1 MLCCDIIEKL
11 IKRYFKE
18 NRFMYYNREA
28 SEILKELS
36 SGMTGLTAEQVNKSR
51 EENGSNKLEEKQKKS
66 VFQVFGEQFKDLLVI
81 ILIIAAII
89 SAVTGN
95 YESTAVIIAVLIINA
110 VLGTVQ
116 YVKAEQ
122 SLNSLKRLSS
132 PNAKVV
138 RGGKKIEIPAEE
150 LVVGDIFTLEAGDI
164 VPGDG
169 RIIQNYS
176 LRVNES
182 ALTGESQ
189 NVEKQEESLSSGSL
203 NEKIALGDQLN
214 MVFSGSLITYGR
226 ATVVCTSVGAST
238 QLGLIADL
246 MNNAEEKRT
255 PLQVTMDN
263 FSKKLSIGIV
273 ILCALVFALNIYRN
287 MPIIDSLLFAVAL
300 AVAAIPEALSSI
312 ITISLA
318 IGTKRM
324 AEENAI
330 IKELSAVEGLGSV
343 SVICSDKTGT
353 LTQNKMTVEQT
364 YLFPGED
371 IKMLRLA
378 SVLCN
383 DTSIAEEDYL
393 GDPTETAL
401 VEYYINQGGNYEE
414 IREKY
419 PRYAEI
425 PFDSDRKLMTTY
437 HDIDG
442 DGVLFT
448 KGAIDVILQKVTN
461 LKDDDKKAVEA
472 LNLQWSSQGL
482 RVLAFAKKIISD
494 LPKSTQAVLDKT
506 CEENL
511 EFIGLIAEMDPPRVE
526 SAEAVAEC
534 KRAGI
539 KAIMI
544 TGDHKITA
552 SAIAKR
558 IGIME
563 EGDIAVT
570 GPELDAMSQEELIK
584 KLPHISLY
592 ARVSPS
598 NKIRIVKA
606 WQSLGHIV
614 AMTGDGVNDA
624 PALKSA
630 DVGVAMGITG
640 TDVSKDAASMILTDD
655 NFATIVKS
663 VLNGRNIYANIKNS
677 ILFLLS
683 GNMAGIFVVLAA
695 ALLALPTPFT
705 AVHLL
710 FINLLT
716 DSMPALAINMEPMN
730 HNLINDAPRSRSENV
745 ITSANFV
752 QILLQGALIGGAT
765 LGAFYIGLGNE
776 GSYGAMTMAFAT
788 LCLARLW
795 HGFNS
800 RGKESIFKLG
810 IFTNMAVVGAWLG
823 GACLL
828 FAVLFVPVLRKPF
841 TIDILRT
848 IDVIYVILLSI
859 LPTVI
864 IQMAKVAFVKEK

>member
-1 MLCCDIIEKL
+1 
-11 IKRYFKE
+11 
-18 NRFMYYNREA
+18 MYYKKDAREVMT
-28 SEILKELS
+28 ELS
-36 SGMTGLTAEQVNKSR
+36 TDLNGLSESQVSINRKKY
-51 EENGSNKLEEKQKKS
+51 GSNKIEEKKKKS
-66 VFQVFGEQFKDLLVI
+66 VFEIFIDQFKDLLVI

-89 SAVTGN
+89 SMITGS
-95 YESTAVIIAVLIINA
+95 YESTAVIISVLILNA

-116 YVKAEQ
+116 YIKAEQ
-122 SLNSLKRLSS
+122 SLKSLKSMSS
-132 PNAKVV
+132 PNAKVI
-138 RGGKKIEIPAEE
+138 RNGHKIEVPAEN
-150 LVVGDIFTLEAGDI
+150 LVVGDIFSLEAGDI

-169 RIIQNYS
+169 RIIENYS
-176 LRVNES
+176 LKVNES
-182 ALTGESQ
+182 ALTGESES
-189 NVEKQEESLSSGSL
+189 VEKQSDAL
-203 NEKIALGDQLN
+203 NANSDNPDEKVALGDQLN

-226 ATVVCTSVGAST
+226 ATVVCTAVGAKA
-238 QLGLIADL
+238 QLGLIAD
-246 MNNAEEKRT
+246 MISNAEEKKT

-263 FSKKLSIGIV
+263 FSKKLSIGII
-273 ILCALVFALNIYRN
+273 ILCILVFALNIYRN
-287 MPIIDSLLFAVAL
+287 MPILDSLLFAVAL

-343 SVICSDKTGT
+343 SIICSDKTGT
-353 LTQNKMTVEQT
+353 LTQNKMTVEDT
-364 YLFPGED
+364 YILPSASE
-371 IKMLRLA
+371 KMFKLA

-383 DTSIAEEDYL
+383 DTTVTDEGFL

-401 VEYYINQGGNYEE
+401 VEYFIKEGGNYDE
-414 IREKY
+414 IRTKY
-419 PRYAEI
+419 PRFAEI
-425 PFDSDRKLMTTY
+425 PFDSNRKLMSTY

-442 DGVLFT
+442 EAVLFT
-448 KGAIDVILQKVTN
+448 KGALDVLLSRTIN
-461 LKDDDKKAVEA
+461 LSEDERKAIEA
-472 LNLQWSSQGL
+472 LNQKWSSQGL
-482 RVLAFAKKIISD
+482 RVLAFAKKRIEG
-494 LPKSTQAVLDKT
+494 LVKSTEAVLDLSY
-506 CEENL
+506 ENDL
-511 EFIGLIAEMDPPRVE
+511 EFLGLMAEMDPPREE
-526 SAEAVAEC
+526 SFEAVAEC
-534 KRAGI
+534 RRAGI
-539 KAIMI
+539 KPIMI

-563 EGDIAVT
+563 DGDIAVT
-570 GPELDAMSQEELIK
+570 GPELDEMSQDELMG
-584 KLPHISLY
+584 KLEKISLY

-683 GNMAGIFVVLAA
+683 GNMAGIFVVLAT

-716 DSMPALAINMEPMN
+716 DSLPALAINMEPMN
-730 HNLINDAPRSRSENV
+730 KGLINEAPRSRKENV
-745 ITSANFV
+745 ITRANFI
-752 QILLQGALIGGAT
+752 QIILQGALIGSAT

-776 GSYGAMTMAFAT
+776 GHYGAMTMAFAT

-800 RGKESIFKLG
+800 RGKESIFALG
-810 IFTNMAVVGAWLG
+810 LFTNMAVVGAWFA

-828 FAVLFVPVLRKPF
+828 GAVLFIPVLRNPF
-841 TIDILRT
+841 TIDPLRT
-848 IDVIYVILLSI
+848 IDVFYVVGLSLI
-859 LPTVI
+859 PTII
-864 IQMAKVAFVKEK
+864 IQMAKAAFVKD

>member
-1 MLCCDIIEKL
+1 
-11 IKRYFKE
+11 
-18 NRFMYYNREA
+18 MYYKKDAREVMT
-28 SEILKELS
+28 ELS
-36 SGMTGLTAEQVNKSR
+36 TDLNGLSESQVSISR
-51 EENGSNKLEEKQKKS
+51 KKYGSNKIEEKKKKS
-66 VFQVFGEQFKDLLVI
+66 VFEIFIDQFKDLLVI

-89 SAVTGN
+89 SMITGS
-95 YESTAVIIAVLIINA
+95 YESTAVIISVLILNA

-116 YVKAEQ
+116 YIKAEQ
-122 SLNSLKRLSS
+122 SLKSLKSMSS
-132 PNAKVV
+132 PNAKVI
-138 RGGKKIEIPAEE
+138 RNGHKIEVPAED

-169 RIIQNYS
+169 RIIENYS
-176 LRVNES
+176 LKVNES
-182 ALTGESQ
+182 ALTGESES
-189 NVEKQEESLSSGSL
+189 VEKQSDAL
-203 NEKIALGDQLN
+203 NANSDNPDEKVALGDQLN

-226 ATVVCTSVGAST
+226 ATVVCTAVGAKA
-238 QLGLIADL
+238 QLGLIAD
-246 MNNAEEKRT
+246 MISNAEEKKT

-263 FSKKLSIGIV
+263 FSKKLSIGII
-273 ILCALVFALNIYRN
+273 ILCILVFALNIYRN
-287 MPIIDSLLFAVAL
+287 MPILDSLLFAVAL

-343 SVICSDKTGT
+343 SIICSDKTGT
-353 LTQNKMTVEQT
+353 LTQNKMTVEDT
-364 YLFPGED
+364 YILPSASE
-371 IKMLRLA
+371 KMFKLA

-383 DTSIAEEDYL
+383 DTTVTDEGFL

-401 VEYYINQGGNYEE
+401 VEYFIKEGGNYDE
-414 IREKY
+414 IRTKY
-419 PRYAEI
+419 PRFAEI
-425 PFDSDRKLMTTY
+425 PFDSNRKLMSTY

-442 DGVLFT
+442 EAVLFT
-448 KGAIDVILQKVTN
+448 KGALDVLLSRTINLSEDERKAID
-461 LKDDDKKAVEA
+461 A
-472 LNLQWSSQGL
+472 LNQKWSSQGL
-482 RVLAFAKKIISD
+482 RVLAFAKKRIEG
-494 LPKSTQAVLDKT
+494 LVKSTEAVLDLSY
-506 CEENL
+506 ENDL
-511 EFIGLIAEMDPPRVE
+511 EFLGLMAEMDPPREE
-526 SAEAVAEC
+526 SFEAVAEC
-534 KRAGI
+534 RRAGI
-539 KAIMI
+539 KPIMI

-563 EGDIAVT
+563 DGDIAVT
-570 GPELDAMSQEELIK
+570 GPELDEMSQDELMG
-584 KLPHISLY
+584 KLEKISLY

-614 AMTGDGVNDA
+614 SMTGDGVNDA

-683 GNMAGIFVVLAA
+683 GNMAGIFVVLAT

-716 DSMPALAINMEPMN
+716 DSLPALAINMEPMN
-730 HNLINDAPRSRSENV
+730 KGLINEAPRSRKENV
-745 ITSANFV
+745 ITRANFI
-752 QILLQGALIGGAT
+752 QIILQGALIGSAT

-776 GSYGAMTMAFAT
+776 DHYGAMTMAFAT

-800 RGKESIFKLG
+800 RGKESIFALG
-810 IFTNMAVVGAWLG
+810 LFTNMAVVGAWFA

-828 FAVLFVPVLRKPF
+828 GAVLFIPVLRNPF
-841 TIDILRT
+841 TIDHLRT
-848 IDVIYVILLSI
+848 IDVFYVVGLSLI
-859 LPTVI
+859 PTII
-864 IQMAKVAFVKEK
+864 IQMAKAAFVKD

>member
-1 MLCCDIIEKL
+1 
-11 IKRYFKE
+11 
-18 NRFMYYNREA
+18 MYYKKDAREVMT
-28 SEILKELS
+28 ELS
-36 SGMTGLTAEQVNKSR
+36 TDLNGLSESQVSINRKKY
-51 EENGSNKLEEKQKKS
+51 GSNKIEEKKKKS
-66 VFQVFGEQFKDLLVI
+66 VFEIFIDQFKDLLVI

-89 SAVTGN
+89 SMITGS
-95 YESTAVIIAVLIINA
+95 YESTAVIISVLILNA

-116 YVKAEQ
+116 YIKAEQ
-122 SLNSLKRLSS
+122 SLKSLKSMSS
-132 PNAKVV
+132 PNAKVI
-138 RGGKKIEIPAEE
+138 RNGHKIEVPAED

-169 RIIQNYS
+169 RIIENYS
-176 LRVNES
+176 LKVNES
-182 ALTGESQ
+182 ALTGESES
-189 NVEKQEESLSSGSL
+189 VEKQSDAL
-203 NEKIALGDQLN
+203 NANSDNPDEKVALGDQLN

-226 ATVVCTSVGAST
+226 ATVVCTAVGAKA
-238 QLGLIADL
+238 QLGLIAD
-246 MNNAEEKRT
+246 MISNAEEKKT

-263 FSKKLSIGIV
+263 FSKKLSIGII
-273 ILCALVFALNIYRN
+273 ILCILVFALNIYRN
-287 MPIIDSLLFAVAL
+287 MPILDSLLFAVAL

-343 SVICSDKTGT
+343 SIICSDKTGT
-353 LTQNKMTVEQT
+353 LTQNKMTVEDT
-364 YLFPGED
+364 YILPSAPENMF
-371 IKMLRLA
+371 KLA

-383 DTSIAEEDYL
+383 DTTVTDEGFL

-401 VEYYINQGGNYEE
+401 VEYYIKEGGNYDE
-414 IREKY
+414 IRTKY
-419 PRYAEI
+419 PRFAEI
-425 PFDSDRKLMTTY
+425 PFDSNRKLMSTY

-442 DGVLFT
+442 EAVLFT
-448 KGAIDVILQKVTN
+448 KGALDVLLSRTIN
-461 LKDDDKKAVEA
+461 LSEDERKAIEA
-472 LNLQWSSQGL
+472 LNQKWSSQGL
-482 RVLAFAKKIISD
+482 RVLAFAKKRIEG
-494 LPKSTQAVLDKT
+494 LVKSTEAVLDLSY
-506 CEENL
+506 ENDL
-511 EFIGLIAEMDPPRVE
+511 EFLGLMAEMDPPREE
-526 SAEAVAEC
+526 SFEAVAEC
-534 KRAGI
+534 RRAGI
-539 KAIMI
+539 KPIMI

-563 EGDIAVT
+563 DGDIAVT
-570 GPELDAMSQEELIK
+570 GPELDEMSQDELMG
-584 KLPHISLY
+584 KLEKISLY

-683 GNMAGIFVVLAA
+683 GNMAGIFVVLAT

-716 DSMPALAINMEPMN
+716 DSLPALAINMEPMN
-730 HNLINDAPRSRSENV
+730 KALINETPRPRNENV
-745 ITSANFV
+745 ITKANFI
-752 QILLQGALIGGAT
+752 QIILQGALIGSAT

-776 GSYGAMTMAFAT
+776 GHYGAMTMAFAT

-800 RGKESIFKLG
+800 RGKESIFALG
-810 IFTNMAVVGAWLG
+810 LFTNMAVVGAWFA

-828 FAVLFVPVLRKPF
+828 GAVLFIPVLRNPF
-841 TIDILRT
+841 TIDPLRT
-848 IDVIYVILLSI
+848 IDVFYVVGLSLI
-859 LPTVI
+859 PTII
-864 IQMAKVAFVKEK
+864 IQMAKAAFVKD

>member
-1 MLCCDIIEKL
+1 
-11 IKRYFKE
+11 
-18 NRFMYYNREA
+18 MYYKKDAREVMT
-28 SEILKELS
+28 ELS
-36 SGMTGLTAEQVNKSR
+36 TDLNGLSESQVSINRKKY
-51 EENGSNKLEEKQKKS
+51 GSNKIEEKKKKS
-66 VFQVFGEQFKDLLVI
+66 VFEIFIDQFKDLLVI

-89 SAVTGN
+89 SMITGS
-95 YESTAVIIAVLIINA
+95 YESTAVIISVLILNA

-116 YVKAEQ
+116 YIKAEQ
-122 SLNSLKRLSS
+122 SLKSLKSMSS
-132 PNAKVV
+132 PNAKVI
-138 RGGKKIEIPAEE
+138 RNGHKIEVPAED

-169 RIIQNYS
+169 RIIENYS
-176 LRVNES
+176 LKVNES
-182 ALTGESQ
+182 ALTGESES
-189 NVEKQEESLSSGSL
+189 VEKQSDAL
-203 NEKIALGDQLN
+203 NANSDNPDEKVALGDQLN

-226 ATVVCTSVGAST
+226 ATVVCTAVGAKA
-238 QLGLIADL
+238 QLGLIAD
-246 MNNAEEKRT
+246 MISNAEEKKT

-263 FSKKLSIGIV
+263 FSKKLSIGII
-273 ILCALVFALNIYRN
+273 ILCILVFALNIYRN
-287 MPIIDSLLFAVAL
+287 MPILDSLLFAVAL

-343 SVICSDKTGT
+343 SIICSDKTGT
-353 LTQNKMTVEQT
+353 LTQNKMTVEDT
-364 YLFPGED
+364 YILPSASE
-371 IKMLRLA
+371 KMFKLA

-383 DTSIAEEDYL
+383 DTTVTDEGFL

-401 VEYYINQGGNYEE
+401 VEYFIKEGGNYDE
-414 IREKY
+414 IRTKY
-419 PRYAEI
+419 PRFAEI
-425 PFDSDRKLMTTY
+425 PFDSNRKLMSTY

-442 DGVLFT
+442 EAVLFT
-448 KGAIDVILQKVTN
+448 KGALDVLLSRTIN
-461 LKDDDKKAVEA
+461 LSEDERKAIEA
-472 LNLQWSSQGL
+472 LNQKWSSQGL
-482 RVLAFAKKIISD
+482 RVLAFAKKRIEG
-494 LPKSTQAVLDKT
+494 LVKSTEAVLDLSY
-506 CEENL
+506 ENDL
-511 EFIGLIAEMDPPRVE
+511 EFLGLMAEMDPPREE
-526 SAEAVAEC
+526 SFEAVAEC
-534 KRAGI
+534 RRAGI
-539 KAIMI
+539 KPIMI

-563 EGDIAVT
+563 DGDIAVT
-570 GPELDAMSQEELIK
+570 GPELDEMSQDELMG
-584 KLPHISLY
+584 KLEKISLY

-683 GNMAGIFVVLAA
+683 GNMAGIFVVLAT

-716 DSMPALAINMEPMN
+716 DSLPALAINMEPMN
-730 HNLINDAPRSRSENV
+730 KALINETPRPRNENV
-745 ITSANFV
+745 ITKANFI
-752 QILLQGALIGGAT
+752 QIILQGALIGSAT

-776 GSYGAMTMAFAT
+776 GNYGAMTMAFAT

-800 RGKESIFKLG
+800 RGKESIFALG
-810 IFTNMAVVGAWLG
+810 LFTNMAVVGAWFA

-828 FAVLFVPVLRKPF
+828 GAVLFIPVLRNPF
-841 TIDILRT
+841 TIDHLRT
-848 IDVIYVILLSI
+848 IDVMYVVGLSLI
-859 LPTVI
+859 PTII
-864 IQMAKVAFVKEK
+864 IQMAKAAFVKD

>member
-1 MLCCDIIEKL
+1 
-11 IKRYFKE
+11 
-18 NRFMYYNREA
+18 MYYKKDAREVMT
-28 SEILKELS
+28 ELS
-36 SGMTGLTAEQVNKSR
+36 TDLNGLSESQVSINRKKY
-51 EENGSNKLEEKQKKS
+51 GSNKIEEKKKKS
-66 VFQVFGEQFKDLLVI
+66 VFEIFIDQFKDLLVI

-89 SAVTGN
+89 SMITGS
-95 YESTAVIIAVLIINA
+95 YESTAVIISVLILNA

-116 YVKAEQ
+116 YIKAEQ
-122 SLNSLKRLSS
+122 SLKSLKSMSS
-132 PNAKVV
+132 PNAKVI
-138 RGGKKIEIPAEE
+138 RNGHKIEVPAED

-169 RIIQNYS
+169 RIIENYS
-176 LRVNES
+176 LKVNES
-182 ALTGESQ
+182 ALTGESES
-189 NVEKQEESLSSGSL
+189 VEKQSDAL
-203 NEKIALGDQLN
+203 NANSDNPDEKVALGDQLN

-226 ATVVCTSVGAST
+226 ATVVCTAVGAKA
-238 QLGLIADL
+238 QLGLIAD
-246 MNNAEEKRT
+246 MISNAEEKKT

-263 FSKKLSIGIV
+263 FSKKLSIGII
-273 ILCALVFALNIYRN
+273 ILCILVFALNIYRH
-287 MPIIDSLLFAVAL
+287 MPILDSLLFAVAL

-343 SVICSDKTGT
+343 SIICSDKTGT
-353 LTQNKMTVEQT
+353 LTQNKMTVEDT
-364 YLFPGED
+364 YILPSASE
-371 IKMLRLA
+371 KMFKLA

-383 DTSIAEEDYL
+383 DTTVTDEGFL

-401 VEYYINQGGNYEE
+401 VEYFIKEGGNYDE
-414 IREKY
+414 IRTKY
-419 PRYAEI
+419 PRFAEI
-425 PFDSDRKLMTTY
+425 PFDSNRKLMSTY

-442 DGVLFT
+442 EAVLFT
-448 KGAIDVILQKVTN
+448 KGALDVLLSRTIN
-461 LKDDDKKAVEA
+461 LSEDERKAIEA
-472 LNLQWSSQGL
+472 LNQKWSSQGL
-482 RVLAFAKKIISD
+482 RVLAFAKKRIEG
-494 LPKSTQAVLDKT
+494 LVKSTEAVLDLSY
-506 CEENL
+506 ENDL
-511 EFIGLIAEMDPPRVE
+511 EFLGLMAEMDPPREE
-526 SAEAVAEC
+526 SFEAVAEC
-534 KRAGI
+534 RRAGI
-539 KAIMI
+539 KPIMI

-563 EGDIAVT
+563 DGDIAVT
-570 GPELDAMSQEELIK
+570 GPELDEMSQDELMG
-584 KLPHISLY
+584 KLEKISLY

-683 GNMAGIFVVLAA
+683 GNMAGIFVVLAT

-716 DSMPALAINMEPMN
+716 DSLPALAINMEPMN
-730 HNLINDAPRSRSENV
+730 KGLINEAPRSRKENV
-745 ITSANFV
+745 ITRANFI
-752 QILLQGALIGGAT
+752 QIILQGALIGSAT

-776 GSYGAMTMAFAT
+776 GHYGAMTMAFAT

-800 RGKESIFKLG
+800 RGKESIFALG
-810 IFTNMAVVGAWLG
+810 LFTNMAVVGAWFA

-828 FAVLFVPVLRKPF
+828 GAVLFIPVLRNPF
-841 TIDILRT
+841 TIDHLRT
-848 IDVIYVILLSI
+848 IDVFYVVGLSLI
-859 LPTVI
+859 PTII
-864 IQMAKVAFVKEK
+864 IQMAKAAFVKD

>member
-1 MLCCDIIEKL
+1 
-11 IKRYFKE
+11 
-18 NRFMYYNREA
+18 MYYNKDARQVMT
-28 SEILKELS
+28 ELS
-36 SGMTGLTAEQVNKSR
+36 TDLNGLSETQVSTNRKKF
-51 EENGSNKLEEKQKKS
+51 GSNKIEEKKKKL
-66 VFQVFGEQFKDLLVI
+66 VFEIFIDQFKDLLVV
-81 ILIIAAII
+81 ILIIAAMI
-89 SAVTGN
+89 SMITRS
-95 YESTAVIIAVLIINA
+95 YESTAVIISVLILNA
-110 VLGTVQ
+110 ILGTVQ
-116 YVKAEQ
+116 YIKAEQ
-122 SLNSLKRLSS
+122 SLKSLKSMSS
-132 PNAKVV
+132 PNAKVI
-138 RGGKKIEIPAEE
+138 RNGHKIEVPAED

-169 RIIQNYS
+169 RIIENYS
-176 LRVNES
+176 LKVNES
-182 ALTGESQ
+182 ALTGESES
-189 NVEKQEESLSSGSL
+189 VEKQSDAL
-203 NEKIALGDQLN
+203 NANSDNPDEKVALGDQLN

-226 ATVVCTSVGAST
+226 ATVVCTAVGAKA
-238 QLGLIADL
+238 QLGLIAD
-246 MNNAEEKRT
+246 MISNAEEKKT

-263 FSKKLSIGIV
+263 FSKKLSIGII
-273 ILCALVFALNIYRN
+273 ILCILVFALNIYRN
-287 MPIIDSLLFAVAL
+287 MPILDSLLFAVAL

-343 SVICSDKTGT
+343 SIICSDKTGT
-353 LTQNKMTVEQT
+353 LTQNKMTVEDT
-364 YLFPGED
+364 YILPSASE
-371 IKMLRLA
+371 KMFKLA

-383 DTSIAEEDYL
+383 DTTVTDEGFL

-401 VEYYINQGGNYEE
+401 VEYFIKEGGNYDE
-414 IREKY
+414 IRTKY
-419 PRYAEI
+419 PRFAEI
-425 PFDSDRKLMTTY
+425 PFDSNRKLMSTY

-442 DGVLFT
+442 EAVLFT
-448 KGAIDVILQKVTN
+448 KGALDVLLSRTINLSEDERKAIETLNQK
-461 LKDDDKKAVEA
+461 
-472 LNLQWSSQGL
+472 WSSQGL
-482 RVLAFAKKIISD
+482 RVLAFAKKRIEG
-494 LPKSTQAVLDKT
+494 LVKSTEAVLDLSY
-506 CEENL
+506 ENGL
-511 EFIGLIAEMDPPRVE
+511 EFLGLMAEMDPPREE
-526 SAEAVAEC
+526 SFEAVAEC
-534 KRAGI
+534 RRAGI
-539 KAIMI
+539 KPIMI

-552 SAIAKR
+552 SAIVKR

-563 EGDIAVT
+563 DGDIAVT
-570 GPELDAMSQEELIK
+570 GPELDEMSQDELMG
-584 KLPHISLY
+584 KLEKISLY

-683 GNMAGIFVVLAA
+683 GNMAGIFVVLAT

-716 DSMPALAINMEPMN
+716 DSLPALAINMEPMN
-730 HNLINDAPRSRSENV
+730 KALINETPRPRNENV
-745 ITSANFV
+745 ITKANFI
-752 QILLQGALIGGAT
+752 QIILQGALIGAAT

-776 GSYGAMTMAFAT
+776 GNYGAMTMAFAT

-800 RGKESIFKLG
+800 RGKESIFALG
-810 IFTNMAVVGAWLG
+810 LFTNMAVVGAWFA

-828 FAVLFVPVLRKPF
+828 GAVLFIPVLQNPF
-841 TIDILRT
+841 TIDPLRT
-848 IDVIYVILLSI
+848 IDVFYVVGLSLI
-859 LPTVI
+859 PTII
-864 IQMAKVAFVKEK
+864 IQMAKAAFVKD

>member
-1 MLCCDIIEKL
+1 
-11 IKRYFKE
+11 
-18 NRFMYYNREA
+18 MYYKKDAREVMT
-28 SEILKELS
+28 ELS
-36 SGMTGLTAEQVNKSR
+36 TDLNGLSESQVSINRKKY
-51 EENGSNKLEEKQKKS
+51 GSNKIEEKKKKS
-66 VFQVFGEQFKDLLVI
+66 VFEIFIDQFKDLLVI

-89 SAVTGN
+89 SMITGS
-95 YESTAVIIAVLIINA
+95 YESTAVIISVLILNA

-116 YVKAEQ
+116 YIKAEQ
-122 SLNSLKRLSS
+122 SLKSLKSMSS
-132 PNAKVV
+132 PNAKVI
-138 RGGKKIEIPAEE
+138 RNGHKIEVPAEN
-150 LVVGDIFTLEAGDI
+150 LVVGDIFSLEAGDI

-169 RIIQNYS
+169 RIIENYS
-176 LRVNES
+176 LKVNES
-182 ALTGESQ
+182 ALTGESES
-189 NVEKQEESLSSGSL
+189 VEKQSDAL
-203 NEKIALGDQLN
+203 NANSDNPDEKVALGDQLN

-226 ATVVCTSVGAST
+226 ATVVCTAVGAKA
-238 QLGLIADL
+238 QLGLIAD
-246 MNNAEEKRT
+246 MISNAEEKKT

-263 FSKKLSIGIV
+263 FSKKLSIGII
-273 ILCALVFALNIYRN
+273 ILCILVFALNIYRH
-287 MPIIDSLLFAVAL
+287 MPILDSLLFAVAL

-343 SVICSDKTGT
+343 SIICSDKTGT
-353 LTQNKMTVEQT
+353 LTQNKMTVEDT
-364 YLFPGED
+364 YILPSASE
-371 IKMLRLA
+371 KMFKLA

-383 DTSIAEEDYL
+383 DTTVTDEGFL

-401 VEYYINQGGNYEE
+401 VEYFIKEGGNYDE
-414 IREKY
+414 IRKKY
-419 PRYAEI
+419 PRFAEI
-425 PFDSDRKLMTTY
+425 PFDSNRKLMSTY

-442 DGVLFT
+442 EAVLFT
-448 KGAIDVILQKVTN
+448 KGALDVLLSRTIN
-461 LKDDDKKAVEA
+461 LSEDERKAIEA
-472 LNLQWSSQGL
+472 LNQKWSSQGL
-482 RVLAFAKKIISD
+482 RVLAFAKKRIEG
-494 LPKSTQAVLDKT
+494 LVKSTEAVLDLSY
-506 CEENL
+506 ENDL
-511 EFIGLIAEMDPPRVE
+511 EFLGLMAEMDPPREE
-526 SAEAVAEC
+526 SFEAVAEC
-534 KRAGI
+534 RRAGI
-539 KAIMI
+539 KPIMI

-563 EGDIAVT
+563 DGDIAVT
-570 GPELDAMSQEELIK
+570 GPELDEMSQDELMG
-584 KLPHISLY
+584 KLEKISLY

-683 GNMAGIFVVLAA
+683 GNMAGIFVVLAT

-716 DSMPALAINMEPMN
+716 DSLPALAINMEPMN
-730 HNLINDAPRSRSENV
+730 KALINETPRPRNENV
-745 ITSANFV
+745 ITKANFI
-752 QILLQGALIGGAT
+752 QIILQGALIGSAT

-776 GSYGAMTMAFAT
+776 GHYGAMTMAFAT

-800 RGKESIFKLG
+800 RGKESIFALG
-810 IFTNMAVVGAWLG
+810 LFTNMAVVGAWFA

-828 FAVLFVPVLRKPF
+828 GAVLFIPVLRNPF
-841 TIDILRT
+841 TIDPLRT
-848 IDVIYVILLSI
+848 IDVMYVVGLSLI
-859 LPTVI
+859 PTII
-864 IQMAKVAFVKEK
+864 IQMAKAAFVKD

>member
-1 MLCCDIIEKL
+1 
-11 IKRYFKE
+11 
-18 NRFMYYNREA
+18 MYYKKDAREVMT
-28 SEILKELS
+28 ELS
-36 SGMTGLTAEQVNKSR
+36 TDLNGLSESQVSINRKKY
-51 EENGSNKLEEKQKKS
+51 GSNKIEEKKKKS
-66 VFQVFGEQFKDLLVI
+66 VFEIFIDQFKDLLVI

-89 SAVTGN
+89 SMITGS
-95 YESTAVIIAVLIINA
+95 YESTAVIISVLILNA

-116 YVKAEQ
+116 YIKAEQ
-122 SLNSLKRLSS
+122 SLKSLKSMSS
-132 PNAKVV
+132 PNAKVI
-138 RGGKKIEIPAEE
+138 RNGHKIEVPAED

-169 RIIQNYS
+169 RIIENYS
-176 LRVNES
+176 LKVNES
-182 ALTGESQ
+182 ALTGESES
-189 NVEKQEESLSSGSL
+189 VEKQSDAL
-203 NEKIALGDQLN
+203 NANSDNPDEKVALGDQLN

-226 ATVVCTSVGAST
+226 ATVICTAVGAKA
-238 QLGLIADL
+238 QLGLIAD
-246 MNNAEEKRT
+246 MISNAEEKKT

-263 FSKKLSIGIV
+263 FSKKLSIGII
-273 ILCALVFALNIYRN
+273 ILCILVFALNIYRH
-287 MPIIDSLLFAVAL
+287 MPILDSLLFAVAL

-343 SVICSDKTGT
+343 SIICSDKTGT
-353 LTQNKMTVEQT
+353 LTQNKMTVEDT
-364 YLFPGED
+364 YILPSASE
-371 IKMLRLA
+371 KMFKLA

-383 DTSIAEEDYL
+383 DTTVTDEGFL

-401 VEYYINQGGNYEE
+401 VEYFIKEGGNYDE
-414 IREKY
+414 IRKKY
-419 PRYAEI
+419 PRFAEI
-425 PFDSDRKLMTTY
+425 PFDSNRKLMSTY

-442 DGVLFT
+442 EAVLFT
-448 KGAIDVILQKVTN
+448 KGALDVLLSRTIN
-461 LKDDDKKAVEA
+461 LSEDERKAIEA
-472 LNLQWSSQGL
+472 LNQKWSSQGL
-482 RVLAFAKKIISD
+482 RVLAFAKKRIEG
-494 LPKSTQAVLDKT
+494 LVNSTEAVLDLSY
-506 CEENL
+506 ENDL
-511 EFIGLIAEMDPPRVE
+511 EFLGLMAEMDPPREE
-526 SAEAVAEC
+526 SFEAVAEC
-534 KRAGI
+534 RRAGI
-539 KAIMI
+539 KPIMI

-563 EGDIAVT
+563 DGDIAVT
-570 GPELDAMSQEELIK
+570 GPELDEMSQDELMG
-584 KLPHISLY
+584 KLEKISLY

-683 GNMAGIFVVLAA
+683 GNMAGIFVVLAT

-716 DSMPALAINMEPMN
+716 DSLPALAINMEPMN
-730 HNLINDAPRSRSENV
+730 KALINETPRPRNENV
-745 ITSANFV
+745 ITKANFI
-752 QILLQGALIGGAT
+752 QIILQGALIGAAT

-776 GSYGAMTMAFAT
+776 GNYGAMTMAFAT

-800 RGKESIFKLG
+800 RGKESIFALG
-810 IFTNMAVVGAWLG
+810 LFTNMAVVGAWFA

-828 FAVLFVPVLRKPF
+828 GAVLFIPVLQNPF
-841 TIDILRT
+841 TIDPLRT
-848 IDVIYVILLSI
+848 IDVMYVVGLSLI
-859 LPTVI
+859 PTII
-864 IQMAKVAFVKEK
+864 IQMAKAAFVKD

>member
-1 MLCCDIIEKL
+1 
-11 IKRYFKE
+11 
-18 NRFMYYNREA
+18 MYYKKDAREVMT
-28 SEILKELS
+28 ELS
-36 SGMTGLTAEQVNKSR
+36 TDLNGLSESQVSINRKKY
-51 EENGSNKLEEKQKKS
+51 GSNKIEEKKKKS
-66 VFQVFGEQFKDLLVI
+66 VFEIFIDQFKDLLVI

-89 SAVTGN
+89 SMITGS
-95 YESTAVIIAVLIINA
+95 YESTAVIISVLILNA

-116 YVKAEQ
+116 YIKAEQ
-122 SLNSLKRLSS
+122 SLKSLKSMSS
-132 PNAKVV
+132 PNAKVI
-138 RGGKKIEIPAEE
+138 RNGHKIEVPAED

-169 RIIQNYS
+169 RIIENYS
-176 LRVNES
+176 LKVNES
-182 ALTGESQ
+182 ALTGESES
-189 NVEKQEESLSSGSL
+189 VEKQSDAL
-203 NEKIALGDQLN
+203 NANSDNPDEKVALGDQLN

-226 ATVVCTSVGAST
+226 ATVICTAVGAKA
-238 QLGLIADL
+238 QLGLIAD
-246 MNNAEEKRT
+246 MISNAEEKKT

-263 FSKKLSIGIV
+263 FSKKLSIGII
-273 ILCALVFALNIYRN
+273 ILCILVFALNIYRH
-287 MPIIDSLLFAVAL
+287 MPILDSLLFAVAL

-343 SVICSDKTGT
+343 SIICSDKTGT
-353 LTQNKMTVEQT
+353 LTQNKMTVEDT
-364 YLFPGED
+364 YILPSASE
-371 IKMLRLA
+371 KMFKLA

-383 DTSIAEEDYL
+383 DTTVTDEGFL

-401 VEYYINQGGNYEE
+401 VEYFIKEGGNYDE
-414 IREKY
+414 IRKKY
-419 PRYAEI
+419 PRFAEI
-425 PFDSDRKLMTTY
+425 PFDSNRKLMSTY

-442 DGVLFT
+442 EAVLFT
-448 KGAIDVILQKVTN
+448 KGALDVLLSRTIN
-461 LKDDDKKAVEA
+461 LSEDERKAIEA
-472 LNLQWSSQGL
+472 LNQKWSSQGL
-482 RVLAFAKKIISD
+482 RVLAFAKKRIEG
-494 LPKSTQAVLDKT
+494 LVKSTEAVLDLSY
-506 CEENL
+506 ENDL
-511 EFIGLIAEMDPPRVE
+511 EFLGLMAEMDPPREE
-526 SAEAVAEC
+526 SFEAVAEC
-534 KRAGI
+534 RRAGI
-539 KAIMI
+539 KPIMI

-563 EGDIAVT
+563 DGDIAVT
-570 GPELDAMSQEELIK
+570 GPELDEMSQDELMG
-584 KLPHISLY
+584 KLEKISLY

-683 GNMAGIFVVLAA
+683 GNMAGIFVVLAT

-716 DSMPALAINMEPMN
+716 DSLPALAINMEPMN
-730 HNLINDAPRSRSENV
+730 KALINETPRPRNENV
-745 ITSANFV
+745 ITKANFI
-752 QILLQGALIGGAT
+752 QIILQGALIGAAT

-776 GSYGAMTMAFAT
+776 GNYGAMTMAFAT

-800 RGKESIFKLG
+800 RGKESIFALG
-810 IFTNMAVVGAWLG
+810 LFTNMAVVGAWFA

-828 FAVLFVPVLRKPF
+828 GAVLFIPVLQNPF
-841 TIDILRT
+841 TIDPLRT
-848 IDVIYVILLSI
+848 IDVMYVVGLSLI
-859 LPTVI
+859 PTII
-864 IQMAKVAFVKEK
+864 IQMAKAAFVKD

>member
-1 MLCCDIIEKL
+1 
-11 IKRYFKE
+11 
-18 NRFMYYNREA
+18 MYYKKDAREVMT
-28 SEILKELS
+28 ELS
-36 SGMTGLTAEQVNKSR
+36 TDLNGLSESQVSINRKKY
-51 EENGSNKLEEKQKKS
+51 GSNKIEEKKKKS
-66 VFQVFGEQFKDLLVI
+66 VFEIFIDQFKDLLVI

-89 SAVTGN
+89 SMITGS
-95 YESTAVIIAVLIINA
+95 YESTAVIISVLILNA

-116 YVKAEQ
+116 YIKAEQ
-122 SLNSLKRLSS
+122 SLKSLKSMSS
-132 PNAKVV
+132 PNAKVI
-138 RGGKKIEIPAEE
+138 RNGHKIEVPAED

-169 RIIQNYS
+169 RIIENYS
-176 LRVNES
+176 LKVNES
-182 ALTGESQ
+182 ALTGESES
-189 NVEKQEESLSSGSL
+189 VEKQSDAL
-203 NEKIALGDQLN
+203 NANSDNPDEKVALGDQLN

-226 ATVVCTSVGAST
+226 ATVVCTAVGAKA
-238 QLGLIADL
+238 QLGLIAD
-246 MNNAEEKRT
+246 MISNAEEKKT

-263 FSKKLSIGIV
+263 FSKKLSIGII
-273 ILCALVFALNIYRN
+273 ILCILVFALNIYRN
-287 MPIIDSLLFAVAL
+287 MPILDSLLFAVAL

-343 SVICSDKTGT
+343 SIICSDKTGT
-353 LTQNKMTVEQT
+353 LTQNKMTVEDT
-364 YLFPGED
+364 YILPSASE
-371 IKMLRLA
+371 KMFKLA

-383 DTSIAEEDYL
+383 DTTVTGEGFL

-401 VEYYINQGGNYEE
+401 VEYYIKEGGNYGE
-414 IREKY
+414 IRTKY
-419 PRYAEI
+419 PRFAEI
-425 PFDSDRKLMTTY
+425 PFDSNRKLMSTY

-442 DGVLFT
+442 EAVLFT
-448 KGAIDVILQKVTN
+448 KGALDVLLSRTIN
-461 LKDDDKKAVEA
+461 LSEDERKAIEA
-472 LNLQWSSQGL
+472 LNQKWSSQGL
-482 RVLAFAKKIISD
+482 RVLAFAKKRIEG
-494 LPKSTQAVLDKT
+494 LVKSTEAVLDLSY
-506 CEENL
+506 ENNL
-511 EFIGLIAEMDPPRVE
+511 EFLGLMAEMDPPREE
-526 SAEAVAEC
+526 SFEAVAEC
-534 KRAGI
+534 RRAGI
-539 KAIMI
+539 KPIMI

-563 EGDIAVT
+563 EGDIAIT
-570 GPELDAMSQEELIK
+570 GPELDEMSQDELMS
-584 KLPHISLY
+584 KLEKISLY

-683 GNMAGIFVVLAA
+683 GNMAGIFVVLAT

-716 DSMPALAINMEPMN
+716 DSLPALAINMEPMN
-730 HNLINDAPRSRSENV
+730 KALINETPRPRNENV
-745 ITSANFV
+745 ITKANFI
-752 QILLQGALIGGAT
+752 QIILQGALIGAAT

-776 GSYGAMTMAFAT
+776 GNYGAMTMAFAT

-800 RGKESIFKLG
+800 RGKESIFALG
-810 IFTNMAVVGAWLG
+810 LFTNMAVVGAWFA

-828 FAVLFVPVLRKPF
+828 GAVLFIPVLQNPF
-841 TIDILRT
+841 TIDPLRT
-848 IDVIYVILLSI
+848 IDVFYVVGLSLI
-859 LPTVI
+859 PTII
-864 IQMAKVAFVKEK
+864 IQMAKAAFVRS

>member
-1 MLCCDIIEKL
+1 
-11 IKRYFKE
+11 
-18 NRFMYYNREA
+18 MYYKKDAREVMT
-28 SEILKELS
+28 ELS
-36 SGMTGLTAEQVNKSR
+36 TDLNGLSESQVSINRKKY
-51 EENGSNKLEEKQKKS
+51 GSNKIEEKKKKS
-66 VFQVFGEQFKDLLVI
+66 VFEIFIDQFKDLLVI

-89 SAVTGN
+89 SMITGS
-95 YESTAVIIAVLIINA
+95 YESTAVIISVLILNA

-116 YVKAEQ
+116 YIKAEQ
-122 SLNSLKRLSS
+122 SLKSLKSMSS
-132 PNAKVV
+132 PNAKVI
-138 RGGKKIEIPAEE
+138 RNGHKIEVPVED

-169 RIIQNYS
+169 RIIENYS
-176 LRVNES
+176 LKVNES
-182 ALTGESQ
+182 ALTGESES
-189 NVEKQEESLSSGSL
+189 VEKQSDAL
-203 NEKIALGDQLN
+203 NANSDNPDEKVALGDQLN

-226 ATVVCTSVGAST
+226 ATVVCTAVGAKA
-238 QLGLIADL
+238 QLGLIAD
-246 MNNAEEKRT
+246 MISNAEEKKT

-263 FSKKLSIGIV
+263 FSKKLSIGII
-273 ILCALVFALNIYRN
+273 ILCILVFALNIYRN
-287 MPIIDSLLFAVAL
+287 MPILDSLLFAVAL

-343 SVICSDKTGT
+343 SIICSDKTGT
-353 LTQNKMTVEQT
+353 LTQNKMTVEDT
-364 YLFPGED
+364 YILPSASE
-371 IKMLRLA
+371 KMFKLA

-383 DTSIAEEDYL
+383 DTTVTDEGFL

-401 VEYYINQGGNYEE
+401 VEYFIKEGGNYDE
-414 IREKY
+414 IRTKY
-419 PRYAEI
+419 PRFAEI
-425 PFDSDRKLMTTY
+425 PFDSNRKLMSTY

-442 DGVLFT
+442 EAVLFT
-448 KGAIDVILQKVTN
+448 KGALDVLLSRTINLSEDERKAIEVLNQK
-461 LKDDDKKAVEA
+461 
-472 LNLQWSSQGL
+472 WSSQGL
-482 RVLAFAKKIISD
+482 RVLAFAKKRIEG
-494 LPKSTQAVLDKT
+494 LVKSTEAVLDLSY
-506 CEENL
+506 ENDL
-511 EFIGLIAEMDPPRVE
+511 EFLGLMAEMDPPREE
-526 SAEAVAEC
+526 SFEAVAEC
-534 KRAGI
+534 RRAGI
-539 KAIMI
+539 KPIMI

-563 EGDIAVT
+563 DGDIAVT
-570 GPELDAMSQEELIK
+570 GPELDEMSQDELMG
-584 KLPHISLY
+584 KLEKISLY

-683 GNMAGIFVVLAA
+683 GNMAGIFVVLAT

-716 DSMPALAINMEPMN
+716 DSLPALAINMEPMN
-730 HNLINDAPRSRSENV
+730 KALINETPRPRNENV
-745 ITSANFV
+745 ITKANFI
-752 QILLQGALIGGAT
+752 QIILQGALIGAAT

-776 GSYGAMTMAFAT
+776 GNYGAMTMAFAT

-800 RGKESIFKLG
+800 RGKESIFALG
-810 IFTNMAVVGAWLG
+810 LFTNMAVVGAWFA

-828 FAVLFVPVLRKPF
+828 GAVLFIPVLRNPF
-841 TIDILRT
+841 TIDPLRT
-848 IDVIYVILLSI
+848 IDVFYVVGLSLI
-859 LPTVI
+859 PTII
-864 IQMAKVAFVKEK
+864 IQMAKAAFVKD

>member
-1 MLCCDIIEKL
+1 
-11 IKRYFKE
+11 
-18 NRFMYYNREA
+18 MYYKKDAREVMT
-28 SEILKELS
+28 ELS
-36 SGMTGLTAEQVNKSR
+36 TDLNGLSESQVSINRKKY
-51 EENGSNKLEEKQKKS
+51 GSNKIEEKKKKS
-66 VFQVFGEQFKDLLVI
+66 VFEIFIDQFKDLLVI

-89 SAVTGN
+89 SMITGS
-95 YESTAVIIAVLIINA
+95 YESTAVIISVLILNA

-116 YVKAEQ
+116 YIKAEQ
-122 SLNSLKRLSS
+122 SLKSLKSMSS
-132 PNAKVV
+132 PNAKVI
-138 RGGKKIEIPAEE
+138 RNGHKIEVPAED
-150 LVVGDIFTLEAGDI
+150 LVVGDIYTLEAGDI

-169 RIIQNYS
+169 RIIENYS
-176 LRVNES
+176 LKVNES
-182 ALTGESQ
+182 ALTGESES
-189 NVEKQEESLSSGSL
+189 VEKQSDAL
-203 NEKIALGDQLN
+203 NANSDNPDEKVALGDQLN

-226 ATVVCTSVGAST
+226 ATVVCTAVGAKA
-238 QLGLIADL
+238 QLGLIAD
-246 MNNAEEKRT
+246 MISNAEEKKT

-263 FSKKLSIGIV
+263 FSKKLSIGII
-273 ILCALVFALNIYRN
+273 ILCILVFALNIYRN
-287 MPIIDSLLFAVAL
+287 MPILDSLLFAVAL

-343 SVICSDKTGT
+343 SIICSDKTGT
-353 LTQNKMTVEQT
+353 LTQNKMTVEDT
-364 YLFPGED
+364 YILPSASE
-371 IKMLRLA
+371 KMFKLA

-383 DTSIAEEDYL
+383 DTTVTGEGFL

-401 VEYYINQGGNYEE
+401 VEYYIKEGGNYGE
-414 IREKY
+414 IRTKY
-419 PRYAEI
+419 PRFAEI
-425 PFDSDRKLMTTY
+425 PFDSNRKLMSTY

-442 DGVLFT
+442 EAVLFT
-448 KGAIDVILQKVTN
+448 KGALDVLLSRTIN
-461 LKDDDKKAVEA
+461 LSEDERKAIEA
-472 LNLQWSSQGL
+472 LNQKWSSQGL
-482 RVLAFAKKIISD
+482 RVLAFAKKRIEG
-494 LPKSTQAVLDKT
+494 LVKSTEAVLDLSY
-506 CEENL
+506 ENNL
-511 EFIGLIAEMDPPRVE
+511 EFLGLMAEMDPPREE
-526 SAEAVAEC
+526 SFEAVAEC
-534 KRAGI
+534 RRAGI
-539 KAIMI
+539 KPIMI

-563 EGDIAVT
+563 EGDIAIT
-570 GPELDAMSQEELIK
+570 GPELDEMSQDELMS
-584 KLPHISLY
+584 KLEKISLY

-683 GNMAGIFVVLAA
+683 GNMAGIFVVLAT

-716 DSMPALAINMEPMN
+716 DSLPALAINMEPMN
-730 HNLINDAPRSRSENV
+730 KALINETPRPRNENV
-745 ITSANFV
+745 ITKANFI
-752 QILLQGALIGGAT
+752 QIILQGALIGAAT

-776 GSYGAMTMAFAT
+776 GNYGAMTMAFAT

-800 RGKESIFKLG
+800 RGKESIFALG
-810 IFTNMAVVGAWLG
+810 LFTNMAVVGAWFA

-828 FAVLFVPVLRKPF
+828 GAVLFIPVLRNPF
-841 TIDILRT
+841 TIDPLRT
-848 IDVIYVILLSI
+848 IDVFYVVGLSLI
-859 LPTVI
+859 PTII
-864 IQMAKVAFVKEK
+864 IQMAKAAFVKD

>member
-1 MLCCDIIEKL
+1 
-11 IKRYFKE
+11 
-18 NRFMYYNREA
+18 MYYKKDAREVMT
-28 SEILKELS
+28 ELS
-36 SGMTGLTAEQVNKSR
+36 TDLNGLSESQVSINRKKY
-51 EENGSNKLEEKQKKS
+51 GSNKIEEKKKKS
-66 VFQVFGEQFKDLLVI
+66 VFEIFIDQFKDLLVI

-89 SAVTGN
+89 SMITGS
-95 YESTAVIIAVLIINA
+95 YESTAVIISVLILNA

-116 YVKAEQ
+116 YIKAEQ
-122 SLNSLKRLSS
+122 SLKSLKSMSS
-132 PNAKVV
+132 PNAKVI
-138 RGGKKIEIPAEE
+138 RNGHKIEVPAED

-169 RIIQNYS
+169 RIIENYS
-176 LRVNES
+176 LKVNES
-182 ALTGESQ
+182 ALTGESES
-189 NVEKQEESLSSGSL
+189 VEKQSDAL
-203 NEKIALGDQLN
+203 NANSDNPDEKVALGDQLN

-226 ATVVCTSVGAST
+226 ATVVCTAVGAKA
-238 QLGLIADL
+238 QLGLIAD
-246 MNNAEEKRT
+246 MISNAEEKKT

-263 FSKKLSIGIV
+263 FSKKLSIGII
-273 ILCALVFALNIYRN
+273 ILCILVFALNIYRN
-287 MPIIDSLLFAVAL
+287 MPILDSLLFAVAL

-343 SVICSDKTGT
+343 SIICSDKTGT
-353 LTQNKMTVEQT
+353 LTQNKMTVEDT
-364 YLFPGED
+364 YILPSAPENMF
-371 IKMLRLA
+371 KLA

-383 DTSIAEEDYL
+383 DTTVTDEGFL

-401 VEYYINQGGNYEE
+401 VEYYIKEGGNYDE
-414 IREKY
+414 IRTKY
-419 PRYAEI
+419 PRFAEI
-425 PFDSDRKLMTTY
+425 PFDSNRKLMSTY

-442 DGVLFT
+442 EAVLFT
-448 KGAIDVILQKVTN
+448 KGALDVLLSRTIN
-461 LKDDDKKAVEA
+461 LSEDERKAIEA
-472 LNLQWSSQGL
+472 LNQKWSSQGL
-482 RVLAFAKKIISD
+482 RVLAFAKKRIEG
-494 LPKSTQAVLDKT
+494 LVKSTEAVLDLSY
-506 CEENL
+506 ENDL
-511 EFIGLIAEMDPPRVE
+511 EFLGLMAEMDPPREE
-526 SAEAVAEC
+526 SFEAVAEC
-534 KRAGI
+534 RRAGI
-539 KAIMI
+539 KPIMI

-563 EGDIAVT
+563 DGDIAVT
-570 GPELDAMSQEELIK
+570 GPELDEMSQDELMG
-584 KLPHISLY
+584 KLEKISLY

-683 GNMAGIFVVLAA
+683 GNMAGIFVVLAT

-716 DSMPALAINMEPMN
+716 DSLPALAINMEPMN
-730 HNLINDAPRSRSENV
+730 KGLINEAPRSRKENV
-745 ITSANFV
+745 ITRANFI
-752 QILLQGALIGGAT
+752 QIILQGALIGSAT

-776 GSYGAMTMAFAT
+776 GHYGAMTMAFAT

-800 RGKESIFKLG
+800 RGKESIFALG
-810 IFTNMAVVGAWLG
+810 LFTNMAVVGAWFA

-828 FAVLFVPVLRKPF
+828 GAVLFIPVLRNPF
-841 TIDILRT
+841 TIDPLRT
-848 IDVIYVILLSI
+848 IDVFYVVGLSLI
-859 LPTVI
+859 PTII
-864 IQMAKVAFVKEK
+864 IQMAKAAFVKD

>member
-1 MLCCDIIEKL
+1 
-11 IKRYFKE
+11 
-18 NRFMYYNREA
+18 MYYKKDAREVMT
-28 SEILKELS
+28 ELS
-36 SGMTGLTAEQVNKSR
+36 TDLNGLSESQVSINRKKY
-51 EENGSNKLEEKQKKS
+51 GSNKIEEKKKKS
-66 VFQVFGEQFKDLLVI
+66 VFEIFIDQFKDLLVI

-89 SAVTGN
+89 SMITGS
-95 YESTAVIIAVLIINA
+95 YESTAVIISVLILNA

-116 YVKAEQ
+116 YIKAEQ
-122 SLNSLKRLSS
+122 SLKSLKSMSS
-132 PNAKVV
+132 PNAKVI
-138 RGGKKIEIPAEE
+138 RNGHKIEVPAED

-169 RIIQNYS
+169 RIIENYS
-176 LRVNES
+176 LKVNES
-182 ALTGESQ
+182 ALTGESES
-189 NVEKQEESLSSGSL
+189 VEKQSDAL
-203 NEKIALGDQLN
+203 NANSDNPDEKVALGDQLN

-226 ATVVCTSVGAST
+226 ATVVCTAVGAKA
-238 QLGLIADL
+238 QLGLIAD
-246 MNNAEEKRT
+246 MISNAEEKKT

-263 FSKKLSIGIV
+263 FSKKLSIGII
-273 ILCALVFALNIYRN
+273 ILCILVFALNIYRN
-287 MPIIDSLLFAVAL
+287 MPILDSLLFAVAL

-343 SVICSDKTGT
+343 SIICSDKTGT
-353 LTQNKMTVEQT
+353 LTQNKMTVEDT
-364 YLFPGED
+364 YILPSAPENMF
-371 IKMLRLA
+371 KLA

-383 DTSIAEEDYL
+383 DTTVTDEGFL

-401 VEYYINQGGNYEE
+401 VEYYIKEGGNYDE
-414 IREKY
+414 IRTKY
-419 PRYAEI
+419 PRFAEI
-425 PFDSDRKLMTTY
+425 PFDSNRKLMSTY

-442 DGVLFT
+442 EAVLFT
-448 KGAIDVILQKVTN
+448 KGALDVLLSRTIN
-461 LKDDDKKAVEA
+461 LSEDERKAIEA
-472 LNLQWSSQGL
+472 LNQKWSSQGL
-482 RVLAFAKKIISD
+482 RVLAFAKKRIEG
-494 LPKSTQAVLDKT
+494 LVKSTEAVLDLSY
-506 CEENL
+506 ENDL
-511 EFIGLIAEMDPPRVE
+511 EFLGLMAEMDPPREE
-526 SAEAVAEC
+526 SFEAVAEC
-534 KRAGI
+534 RRAGI
-539 KAIMI
+539 KPIMI

-563 EGDIAVT
+563 DGDIAVT
-570 GPELDAMSQEELIK
+570 GPELDEMSQDELMG
-584 KLPHISLY
+584 KLEKISLY

-683 GNMAGIFVVLAA
+683 GNMAGIFVVLAT

-716 DSMPALAINMEPMN
+716 DSLPALAINMEPMN
-730 HNLINDAPRSRSENV
+730 KGLINEAPRSRKENV
-745 ITSANFV
+745 ITRANFI
-752 QILLQGALIGGAT
+752 QIILQGALIGSAT

-776 GSYGAMTMAFAT
+776 GHYGAMTMAFAT

-800 RGKESIFKLG
+800 RGKESIFALG
-810 IFTNMAVVGAWLG
+810 LFTNMAVVGAWFA

-828 FAVLFVPVLRKPF
+828 GAVLFIPVLRNPF
-841 TIDILRT
+841 TIDPLRT
-848 IDVIYVILLSI
+848 IDVMYVVGLSLI
-859 LPTVI
+859 PTII
-864 IQMAKVAFVKEK
+864 IQMAKAAFVKD